1 MIALL
6 SYSTNSLGNN
16 LNSSTGEVDSVLISY
31 DDLRT
36 VNSKLVELKY
46 EKEINAKLKEVIK
59 NDSSIITTLETRND
73 ILAHENKRLN
83 KVNKKYKRQRIISFC
98 IGSVGIATTALMFLK

>member
-6 SYSTNSLGNN
+6 SCSMNCWGNN
-16 LNSSTGEVDSVLISY
+16 QLFYGAGNDSVLIAY

-59 NDSSIITTLETRND
+59 NDSSIITTLETRNY
-73 ILAHENKRLN
+73 ILAHDNKRLN
-83 KVNKKYKRQRIISFC
+83 KINKKYKRQRIISFC